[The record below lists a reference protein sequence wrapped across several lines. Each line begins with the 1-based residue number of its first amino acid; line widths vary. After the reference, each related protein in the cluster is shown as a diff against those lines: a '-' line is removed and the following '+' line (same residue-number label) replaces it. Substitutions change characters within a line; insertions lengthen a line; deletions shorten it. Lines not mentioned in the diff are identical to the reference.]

1 MTGECAHSP
10 CDGVPIT
17 TGSVGTATWSSF
29 PELPWCALWHW
40 WLAGPEW
47 IVGIAGRLPQLA
59 LCWPDEGDN
68 AANGIYV
75 KLRKAY
81 DAERSETP

>member
-10 CDGVPIT
+10 CDGVPVNNGIRRHRK
-17 TGSVGTATWSSF
+17 SVQF
-29 PELPWCALWHW
+29 PELPWCALWHG

-59 LCWPDEGDN
+59 LLLAG
-68 AANGIYV
+68 
-75 KLRKAY
+75 
-81 DAERSETP
+81 